1 MKTFFKFI
9 ILLLATSFNAQTKI
23 AGLVLDKKQK
33 PVAGANIFIEGTYDG
48 GTTLTDGTFN
58 FETTEKGSQTLVIN
72 ALGFDEQKVVISIE
86 NYTSK
91 TFILKP
97 NINALDAVVITAGT
111 IKAGDNSK
119 ASALKPMDILTTA
132 GALGDIVGA
141 FQTMPGAQTVGESG
155 RLFVRGGE
163 SDETQTYIDGIRVA
177 QPYGNTVE
185 NLPTRGRFSPMLFS
199 GMTFS
204 TGGYSAEF
212 GDALS
217 SVLLLNSINEPTQ
230 EKTDIAL
237 MSVGGAFG
245 KTSIWKKS
253 SLSVNATYINLTPYQ
268 WLVPQRLNW
277 NKAYQGMSGEAVFR
291 QKFEKGIFKLYT
303 AFDLSAFDMNQK
315 NVGSQDLTRV
325 QNNNNN
331 LYINASYKTK
341 IGQGW
346 NFFAGGS
353 LGKNHVAVRFNQDDV
368 KNNEL
373 ATHLKIKLEKKFFN
387 TLNLAFGGD
396 YFRTKF
402 DESYTFYQGNT
413 YPSGYTTN
421 VGALFAEADWF
432 LSPEFAI
439 KGGVRGIHNALLQ
452 KTVVEPRASMAYKV
466 SNNSQF
472 SFAYGDFH
480 QAPKQDYLKYDAT
493 LDFEKTQ
500 HYILNYLYSS
510 NKRTLRAEIYFKN
523 YQDLVKYNTPLP
535 TYNSV
540 YTQTGAGYAK
550 GFDIFWRDNKTFKKT
565 EYWVSYS
572 YLDSERDFKNY
583 TAKVT
588 PSFVANHTLSLVG
601 KYFIEDWKSQVSLTN
616 TFTTGRPYNNPNVTE
631 FMNGKTKNYNSL
643 SVSWAY
649 LLTTQKILYFSI
661 SNVLG
666 RDNVFGYQYAKTPDV
681 NGVFQS
687 EAIRQPADRFFFVG
701 FFWTISKD
709 KKTNQLENL

>member
-1 MKTFFKFI
+1 
-9 ILLLATSFNAQTKI
+9 
-23 AGLVLDKKQK
+23 
-33 PVAGANIFIEGTYDG
+33 
-48 GTTLTDGTFN
+48 
-58 FETTEKGSQTLVIN
+58 
-72 ALGFDEQKVVISIE
+72 
-86 NYTSK
+86 
-91 TFILKP
+91 
-97 NINALDAVVITAGT
+97 
-111 IKAGDNSK
+111 
-119 ASALKPMDILTTA
+119 MDILTTA

-230 EKTDIAL
+230 EKTDIGL

-277 NKAYQGMSGEAVFR
+277 DKAYQGMSGEAVFR

-303 AFDLSAFDMNQK
+303 AFDISAFDLNQK
-315 NVGSQDLTRV
+315 KVGSQDLTRV

-432 LSPEFAI
+432 ISPEFAI
-439 KGGVRGIHNALLQ
+439 KGGVRGMHNALLQ
-452 KTVVEPRASMAYKV
+452 KTVIEPRASMAYKV

-480 QAPKQDYLKYDAT
+480 QAPKQDYLKYYAT

-666 RDNVFGYQYAKTPDV
+666 RDNVFGYQYAKTPDA
-681 NGVFQS
+681 NSIFQR